1 LSCVYGVVLDAGVL
15 PLSDARSIGL
25 KIKMKHVVSIKG
37 LSKRFGQIQA
47 LNDVSFEVSSH
58 SIFGLLGPNGAGKT
72 TLFSI
77 VADFLKADTGTVEV
91 LGINTRYISRLRG
104 RMSILPQDAQ
114 FQRNVP
120 ILDQLVFFRLL
131 AGRTKQQAQEEVI
144 HSLDMVGLQSY
155 AKRRVGSLSHGM
167 VKRLGIAQA
176 FLGHPEVILLDE
188 PTAGL
193 DPAGARQIRD
203 LIKQL
208 RQRATV
214 MVSSHNLAEIQELC
228 DYVAILNHGALVLAG
243 SVDEITRADREYN
256 LCLSRPLQNSELERL
271 SSIEGVRNIKML
283 SHPGA
288 NHGKG
293 SAEYLVT
300 LNLSADH
307 VNQDAVIGAILRGV
321 LDMGVTPRKL
331 VEGRSLESHFLEVTG
346 GQSGDS
352 VILDHAE

>member
-1 LSCVYGVVLDAGVL
+1 
-15 PLSDARSIGL
+15 
-25 KIKMKHVVSIKG
+25 MTQVVSIKG
-37 LSKRFGQIQA
+37 LSKRFGRIQA
-47 LNDVSFEVSSH
+47 LNNVSFEVPSH

-72 TLFSI
+72 TLFSV
-77 VADFLKADTGTVEV
+77 VADFLKADAGTVEV
-91 LGINTRYISRLRG
+91 FGIDTRHIWCLRG
-104 RMSILPQDAQ
+104 CLSILPQDAQ

-131 AGRTKQQAQEEVI
+131 AGRTKRQAQEEVI

-155 AKRRVGSLSHGM
+155 AKRRVSSLSHGM

-208 RQRATV
+208 QERATL
-214 MVSSHNLAEIQELC
+214 MVSSHNLGEIQELC
-228 DYVAILNHGALVLAG
+228 DHVAILDHGNLVLAG

-256 LCLSRPLQNSELERL
+256 LCLSRPLKNSELERL
-271 SSIEGVRNIKML
+271 SSIEGVRSITML
-283 SHPGA
+283 SQSGA
-288 NHGKG
+288 NQDKG
-293 SAEYLVT
+293 TAEYLVT
-300 LNLSADH
+300 LDLSADH
-307 VNQDAVIGAILRGV
+307 VNQDAVIGAILRSI

-331 VEGRSLESHFLEVTG
+331 AEGRSLESHFLEVTG
-346 GQSGDS
+346 GQSGDE
-352 VILDHAE
+352 VILDSAE